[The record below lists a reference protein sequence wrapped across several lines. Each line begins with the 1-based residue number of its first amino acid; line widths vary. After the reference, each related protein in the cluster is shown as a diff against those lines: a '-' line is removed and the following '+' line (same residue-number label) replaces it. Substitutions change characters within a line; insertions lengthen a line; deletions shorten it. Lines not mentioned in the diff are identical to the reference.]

1 MSMAKVY
8 KPVIPN
14 VFQIVCTRL
23 TASVAEHFYAPERT
37 NKLL

>member
-1 MSMAKVY
+1 MDKVY

-14 VFQIVCTRL
+14 VFQIVCTKLR
-23 TASVAEHFYAPERT
+23 ASAAEHFYAPERT